1 MAIYKDRYC
10 LTPTS
15 KNTTGELKVVKQ
27 KRTKCRKPRCATLK
41 VRYRL
46 GLRLSTH
53 QQCDKVPD
61 LDGSLRARLDM
72 ATQTD
77 GHGRGFHEGRFQW
90 NSNAGNIEGRMRG
103 ITNAG
108 THRLP
113 PLSDCDLCNERG
125 HMEGQLL
132 GRFVTGPNKGCRVR
146 ASYVINYDPGVG
158 GQDTGVW
165 GTLEGVVV
173 CRCKRD

>member
-1 MAIYKDRYC
+1 MANFKDKFC
-10 LTPTS
+10 LTPGS
-15 KNTTGELKVVKQ
+15 KDTKGELKVVKQ
-27 KRTKCRKPRCATLK
+27 KRTKCKRSRCITLK

-46 GLRLSTH
+46 GLRLFSH
-53 QQCDKVPD
+53 QQCDKIPD
-61 LDGSLRARLDM
+61 LDGSLRASLEM
-72 ATQTD
+72 ATQAD

-90 NSNAGNIEGRMRG
+90 TSSMGNIDGRMRG

-108 THRLP
+108 THRRP
-113 PLSDCDLCNERG
+113 PLSDCESCNERG

-132 GRFVTGPNKGCRVR
+132 GRFVTGSNKGCRVR
-146 ASYVINYDPGVG
+146 ASYVINYDPGVQ

-173 CRCKRD
+173 CPCKRD